1 MAHQEGDTSV
11 PGTSEI
17 SFYTILQSPVI
28 SQKDKFSGPSWCLL
42 LLLNINLFLTHR
54 MG

>member
-17 SFYTILQSPVI
+17 SFYTILQSAVI
-28 SQKDKFSGPSWCLL
+28 SQKDKFSGPSWSLL
-42 LLLNINLFLTHR
+42 PLLNINLFLTH
-54 MG
+54 